1 LRRRAHRS
9 SVKKANRARELDGGD
24 RSGQW
29 APRASGAPWER
40 EPGLWS
46 PPVQEPALGVRP
58 TSGVHAVVKLVRTG
72 VSVGEPRARLRGKRR
87 DGPRQ
92 VIFGPGAGFLV
103 LFPFLI

>member
-1 LRRRAHRS
+1 MEETDL
-9 SVKKANRARELDGGD
+9 
-24 RSGQW
+24 
-29 APRASGAPWER
+29 ASGPHAQVANAAPWER

-46 PPVQEPALGVRP
+46 PPVQEPAPGVRP